1 MAADKATT
9 ELEGT
14 IVENLPNTMFRVKLA
29 DERVLLCHLAG
40 KMRLHFVRLLPG
52 DRVKMSMTQ
61 YDQERARIIYKL
73 NYEISLNINNRV

>member
-73 NYEISLNINNRV
+73 K

>member
-14 IVENLPNTMFRVKLA
+14 IVENLPNTMFRVKLP

-52 DRVKMSMTQ
+52 DRVRISMTQ
-61 YDQERARIIYKL
+61 YDQDRARIIYKL
-73 NYEISLNINNRV
+73 K

>member
-52 DRVKMSMTQ
+52 DRVKISMTQ

-73 NYEISLNINNRV
+73 K